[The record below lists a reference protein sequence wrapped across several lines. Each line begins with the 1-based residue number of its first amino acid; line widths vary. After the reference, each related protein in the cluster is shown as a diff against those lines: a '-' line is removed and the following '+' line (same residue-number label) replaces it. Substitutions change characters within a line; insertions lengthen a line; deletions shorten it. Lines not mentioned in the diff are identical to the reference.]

1 VLRNCNNCA
10 SKKYPTAD
18 ISFKSNKF
26 MSIIK
31 NLKLDKILTAFL
43 LATVLLITTACN
55 SGDKLGAR
63 PNNLPVQLGGQNN
76 PHKAGGDGMTQY
88 KVPND
93 PQVTKGKD
101 NASLP
106 SSSTL
111 LAAANKRETT
121 YPTNDKQVKGL
132 LYSDSNKAKSL
143 DSVNDFV
150 SPETQKALNDP
161 SQIPE
166 IKQPGINRF
175 DPDNQLLERTKQMFD
190 DAADFSPN

>member
-1 VLRNCNNCA
+1 MTLCYLIVIIAFQKN
-10 SKKYPTAD
+10 
-18 ISFKSNKF
+18 ISQQKFIPNKF
-26 MSIIK
+26 MNFIK
-31 NLKLDKILTAFL
+31 KLKLNQIVTAFL

-55 SGDKLGAR
+55 NGDELGAR

-111 LAAANKRETT
+111 LATANKRETT
-121 YPTNDKQVKGL
+121 YPTNDKQVEGL
-132 LYSDSNKAKSL
+132 LYSNSNKAKSL

-150 SPETQKALNDP
+150 SPQTQKALNDP
-161 SQIPE
+161 SQIPAV
-166 IKQPGINRF
+166 KQPGIDRS
-175 DPDNQLLERTKQMFD
+175 DPDNQLLEKTKQMFD
-190 DAADFSPN
+190 DAADF